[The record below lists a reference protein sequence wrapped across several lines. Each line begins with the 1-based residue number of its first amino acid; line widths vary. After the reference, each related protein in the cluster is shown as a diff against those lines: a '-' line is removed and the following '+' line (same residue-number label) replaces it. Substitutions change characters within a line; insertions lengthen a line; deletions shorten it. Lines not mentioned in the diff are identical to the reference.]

1 VPAVRQKLH
10 LSSCADFRGQLSP
23 RVCVADSKQHIRAFL
38 AEALEGLRFI
48 TCECGRAND
57 LVAVL
62 DNHLPDLV
70 VLGMSAGGVAA
81 GEMLKVLA
89 AKAFSGKVLLLG
101 PGGSPVVEALCKMG
115 EELGVASYLHS
126 PRRSASGDCVPASR
140 HSWAVETPRSPLVD
154 ATDAVRAGPSCGYH
168 PKIDMRTLPRH
179 EAEGLTPTRGRN

>member
-1 VPAVRQKLH
+1 MDSQRIEEAAKL
-10 LSSCADFRGQLSP
+10 ATFGRRKVTP

-38 AEALEGLRFI
+38 AEALEELRFI

-115 EELGVASYLHS
+115 EELGVAMLPPLATPFRIGGLRASVAAFLGGRDTAEPAGRCDRRRACWPELWLPSEDRHAHS
-126 PRRSASGDCVPASR
+126 PPA
-140 HSWAVETPRSPLVD
+140 
-154 ATDAVRAGPSCGYH
+154 
-168 PKIDMRTLPRH
+168 
-179 EAEGLTPTRGRN
+179 